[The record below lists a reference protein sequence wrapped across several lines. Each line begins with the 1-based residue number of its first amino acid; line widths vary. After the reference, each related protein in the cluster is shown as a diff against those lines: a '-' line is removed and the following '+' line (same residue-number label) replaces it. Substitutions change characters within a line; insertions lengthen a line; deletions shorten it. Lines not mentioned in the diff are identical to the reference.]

1 MINRLHEYGRIL
13 SSATNRLIVG
23 LVLTGLGVGLIVSAY
38 IMV

>member
-13 SSATNRLIVG
+13 SSVTNRLIVG
-23 LVLTGLGVGLIVSAY
+23 LVLTGVGLIVSAY